1 MRFKIAIIGSGAFGL
16 STAIHLSELKN
27 SRVVVFEQHKDLFY
41 GATYANHN
49 RHHYGFHYP
58 KSQSTIDQINKS
70 KKEFENKYSEACR
83 FDFKNLYAI
92 SRESKKVT
100 SKKYENF
107 LNKNELVYNKTKI
120 DDKIFNK
127 KKIHSVYEVHEGI
140 YDFDIFRKKVLANLK
155 KTKVIIKTNH
165 ELVKINKR
173 KSEYELFFNYNG
185 KIISESFD
193 IVINATYS
201 NINKIISMLKIPNI
215 NLEYNL
221 QELAIIS
228 FKRIKRIGVT
238 IMDGNYPS
246 ILPLGKTNYHLFAHV
261 IESQLIKENSKN
273 NNLFKNNFITT
284 NFTNTKNVSQK
295 YLKLLDQA
303 IYHKSII
310 SCRVVNNNK
319 NDARKSEII
328 EHTNNFY
335 SIFGAKIITC
345 IETANKIYH
354 KINKL

>member
-1 MRFKIAIIGSGAFGL
+1 MKLKIAIIGSGAFGL
-16 STAIHLSELKN
+16 TTAIKLSQIKN
-27 SRVVVFEQHKDLFY
+27 SSIVVFEQYKEPFY

-58 KSQSTIDQINKS
+58 RSQLTIDQINKCR
-70 KKEFENKYSEACR
+70 KEFESEYSEACR

-92 SRESKKVT
+92 SSESKKVT

-107 LNKNELVYNKTKI
+107 LDKNKLVYNKIKI
-120 DDKIFNK
+120 DNKIFNN
-127 KKIHSVYEVHEGI
+127 KKIDSVYEVHEGI
-140 YDFDIFRKKVLANLK
+140 YDFDIFRKKILSNLK
-155 KTKVIIKTNH
+155 NTKVSIKTNH
-165 ELVKINKR
+165 ELIKIDKK
-173 KSEYELFFNYNG
+173 KSEYNLLFNYNG
-185 KIISESFD
+185 KIISDSFD

-201 NINKIISMLKIPNI
+201 NINKIISMLKMPNI

-228 FKRIKRIGVT
+228 FKKIKRIGVT

-284 NFTNTKNVSQK
+284 NFTNTKDVSKK
-295 YLKLLDQA
+295 YITLLDQA
-303 IYHKSII
+303 VYHKSII

-319 NDARKSEII
+319 NDTRKSEII
-328 EHTNNFY
+328 KHSNNFY

-345 IETANKIYH
+345 IGSANNIYH